1 MSERAAWL
9 YQKSKLHA
17 EELGW
22 RDRILE
28 FAEIRSEYWVGEEAL
43 FEALDDPLVAD
54 VALFE
59 GGAFTDFVDSR
70 GDLLPPDEL
79 ALARQWQEIERSV
92 HEVEEV
98 RPGVGLTLRDLHAI
112 RERTASRQLHVGNLI
127 CARVVP
133 AGDTWQIFG
142 GIEPIARLSARH
154 SSRCWTTR
162 PRIRP
167 TWSRS
172 SANVSCR
179 CVGDRGDVIRQV
191 PRSRRSR

>member
-70 GDLLPPDEL
+70 GDLLPPDDL

-98 RPGVGLTLRDLHAI
+98 RPGVGLTLRDLRTGDLHAI

-142 GIEPIARLSARH
+142 GIEPIAPAQRTTLLEMLDDETTDPADLVVILSERFV
-154 SSRCWTTR
+154 
-162 PRIRP
+162 P
-167 TWSRS
+167 
-172 SANVSCR
+172 V
-179 CVGDRGDVIRQV
+179 RG
-191 PRSRRSR
+191 